1 MTTTL
6 DIPDKLMREAQAEAH
21 GRGLSL
27 QDFVTGLLAE
37 RLASKSTA
45 ASSEAWKDF
54 YGSMRHL
61 HDERAEIEALIE
73 DEFEQVDAAQ
83 WS

>member
-1 MTTTL
+1 VTTTL

-27 QDFVTGLLAE
+27 QDFVAGLLAE
-37 RLASKSTA
+37 RLAAKSQT
-45 ASSEAWKDF
+45 SSVEAWKDF
-54 YGSMRHL
+54 YGAMRHL
-61 HDERAEIEALIE
+61 HDERHKIETLIE
-73 DEFEQVDAAQ
+73 DEFEQVDSTQ

>member
-1 MTTTL
+1 VTTTL
-6 DIPDKLMREAQAEAH
+6 DIPDKLIREAQAEAQ

-37 RLASKSTA
+37 RLASKSAT

-54 YGSMRHL
+54 YGAMRHL
-61 HDERAEIEALIE
+61 HDERPKIEALIE
-73 DEFEQVDAAQ
+73 DEFEQVDATQ